1 MSDLAGA
8 DIMNIMYG
16 KQDGCCERSG
26 QQREDI

>member
-1 MSDLAGA
+1 MSDRAGA

-16 KQDGCCERSG
+16 KRDGCCERSG